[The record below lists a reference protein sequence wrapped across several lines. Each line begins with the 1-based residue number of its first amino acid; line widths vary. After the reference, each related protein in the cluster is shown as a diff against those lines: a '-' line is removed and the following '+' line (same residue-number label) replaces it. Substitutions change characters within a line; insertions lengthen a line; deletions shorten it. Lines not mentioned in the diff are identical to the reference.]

1 MSPIRVELAHIKAH
15 LTLSGDDFD
24 PADITL
30 ETGITPTY
38 IRYKDEILRSGRAF
52 GHYEWGI
59 ESSLHIGLEIKPAV
73 KELIGMVSCDTA
85 TLAEIAL
92 KHNAQWDVLIYTRC
106 SPVMCFDAEQIK
118 FFAEIG
124 ASVGFDNYCMQPRSP
139 L

>member
-106 SPVMCFDAEQIK
+106 SPAMCFDAEQIK